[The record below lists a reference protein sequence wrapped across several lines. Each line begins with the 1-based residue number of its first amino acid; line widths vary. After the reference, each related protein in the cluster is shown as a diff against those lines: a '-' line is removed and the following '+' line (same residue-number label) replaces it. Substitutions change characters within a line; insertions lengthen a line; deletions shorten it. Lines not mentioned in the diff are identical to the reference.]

1 VFRRGYARI
10 TTRGFPHSEI
20 RGSKVVQHLTAAYR
34 SRPRPSSASDA
45 KASTACPSY
54 LDVEHTYCRYAV
66 FKVRD
71 RPPQMR
77 RPLEDEVP
85 ARTPLGP
92 RRDPSRLNSTAPGPA
107 PRAPRT
113 PGSEWVRADGARCA
127 RSSTFVLGLGSLGS
141 RRGSSTATS
150 RAPEPWWCSAPL
162 PRKEVIQPQLP
173 LRLPCYDFTPIAD
186 PTFDGCPPCGLAH
199 RLRVL
204 PTFVV

>member
-1 VFRRGYARI
+1 
-10 TTRGFPHSEI
+10 
-20 RGSKVVQHLTAAYR
+20 
-34 SRPRPSSASDA
+34 
-45 KASTACPSY
+45 
-54 LDVEHTYCRYAV
+54 
-66 FKVRD
+66 
-71 RPPQMR
+71 
-77 RPLEDEVP
+77 
-85 ARTPLGP
+85 
-92 RRDPSRLNSTAPGPA
+92 
-107 PRAPRT
+107 
-113 PGSEWVRADGARCA
+113 VRADGARCA